1 MIADRQEHR
10 KFPEKQVQSATLATG
25 LLELIVVKSPRSI
38 KVVESLLTCCLVKY
52 GHSCAKSS
60 SGMSALLPD
69 MYLAV
74 WPGQTG
80 SNR

>member
-1 MIADRQEHR
+1 MIADKQEHR
-10 KFPEKQVQSATLATG
+10 KFPEKQMQSAELVTG
-25 LLELIVVKSPRSI
+25 LLELIVVKAPRSI

-52 GHSCAKSS
+52 GHSCANSS

-74 WPGQTG
+74 WPDQTG
-80 SNR
+80 GSR